1 MKFWTS
7 MGEGAKSL
15 GDGATWLW
23 NNAIK
28 QTVGYAANTA
38 FYVAEQVLALREAIP
53 AVVTPPVMK
62 IVNGTGNILFYDV
75 LPVVAV
81 HYANNSIQNYLR
93 PTDPTSMLA
102 SYAVL
107 PTLTL
112 VNYAAWGFT
121 YRQSSKLVVHTFALD
136 ALGSS
141 ALNEHKAKLN
151 TPPPTLCGEKEED
164 CNFKRKFKG
173 SLREPLV
180 LAFNDL
186 MLWAISNS
194 LPYGEEISWILAIY
208 FYGEYITRMA
218 TPERCERHKA
228 MKSESILS
236 FGAVYT
242 GFSYLM
248 DYALDST
255 VGRPPYLYLRTLR
268 HLLLLA
274 HINVASHMSLPLVRS
289 AKDKIPVDPLV
300 IYDRTKRFVVDVVF
314 AGLMQRIPIDFK
326 PPPGAKPFIPLSTV
340 FKFLT
345 RVLESDLEQV
355 KVTSPGFFG
364 RAVKTTKEMALPS
377 MFHSPK
383 NAVND
388 PVIKEFWPDIR
399 TDLLYIIEVVEATKP
414 VKTLTTAPMAIAS
427 TVKYTLPVVLNYRFG
442 LPIKLT
448 EFLLSLSKKE
458 DFWDFVS
465 ALKLWIER
473 NNVSHEVLL
482 AKGTPNVGLHE
493 TDKIIE
499 LPLESQVKV
508 IPSANELKTPL
519 TPTVIEAKK
528 LIPQKTLPL
537 ISANSLFSTKQ
548 RPALVTNP
556 SRKKSELES
565 STTQGELPSPFEYS

>member
-1 MKFWTS
+1 MNWWTS
-7 MGEGAKSL
+7 VVDGTKSL

-28 QTVGYAANTA
+28 QTAGYAANTA
-38 FYVAEQVLALREAIP
+38 FYVAEQILALREAVP

-62 IVNGTGNILFYDV
+62 IVNGAGNILFYDV
-75 LPVVAV
+75 LPVAAV
-81 HYANNSIQNYLR
+81 HFANNSIQNYLR
-93 PTDPTSMLA
+93 PTDPTAMLT

-112 VNYAAWGFT
+112 MNYAVWGFT
-121 YRQSSKLVVHTFALD
+121 YRQVPKLMAHTLALD

-141 ALNEHKAKLN
+141 AFNEHKKKLN
-151 TPPPTLCGEKEED
+151 PPPPTLCGEKEED

-186 MLWAISNS
+186 VLWGISRS
-194 LPYGEEISWILAIY
+194 LPYGEQIAWILAIY

-236 FGAVYT
+236 LGLAYT
-242 GFSYLM
+242 GTSYLM
-248 DYALDST
+248 DYAFEST
-255 VGRPPYLYLRTLR
+255 VGTPPYLYLRTLR

-300 IYDRTKRFVVDVVF
+300 LYDRTKRFAVDVVF

-355 KVTSPGFFG
+355 KPAPPGFFK
-364 RAVKTTKEMALPS
+364 KTTKYLLPS

-399 TDLLYIIEVVEATKP
+399 TDLLYIIEIVEAAKP
-414 VKTLTTAPMAIAS
+414 VKTLTTAPTAIAS

-442 LPIKLT
+442 LPIKLS

-458 DFWDFVS
+458 DFWDFVM

-473 NNVSHEVLL
+473 NNVSHEILL
-482 AKGTPNVGLHE
+482 TKGTPNVGLHE
-493 TDKIIE
+493 TDRIIE
-499 LPLESQVKV
+499 LPPEPQVKV
-508 IPSANELKTPL
+508 LPPANELKTSR
-519 TPTVIEAKK
+519 TSTVIEAKK

-548 RPALVTNP
+548 RPTLGNNP
-556 SRKKSELES
+556 PLKKTELGSS
-565 STTQGELPSPFEYS
+565 STIEELSSSFEYS